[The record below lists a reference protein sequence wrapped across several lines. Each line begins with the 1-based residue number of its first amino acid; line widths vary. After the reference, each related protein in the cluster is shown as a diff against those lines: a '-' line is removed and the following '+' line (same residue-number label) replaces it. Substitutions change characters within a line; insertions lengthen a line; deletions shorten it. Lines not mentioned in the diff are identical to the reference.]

1 MILLDAQVNDKPAV
15 LPLDTGAD
23 FTLISGESV
32 GMANAI
38 EPILPLSSPGSVVK
52 YVKGK
57 ADLRLEK
64 RHWIDRTVLLVNMCD
79 VSKRLG
85 TRVDGMIGQDL
96 LREFSV
102 VRIDY
107 KANVIEFEK

>member
-1 MILLDAQVNDKPAV
+1 MILLDGQVNGNPAV
-15 LPLDTGAD
+15 LMLDTGAD
-23 FTLISGESV
+23 FTLISRES
-32 GMANAI
+32 GFSPAI
-38 EPILPLSSPGSVVK
+38 EPILPLNTPGSVVK

-64 RHWIDRTVLLVNMCD
+64 RHWIDRTVLFVNMSD

-85 TRVDGMIGQDL
+85 TRVDGIVGQDL
-96 LREFSV
+96 LREFSA

-107 KANVIEFEK
+107 KAGLVEFEK